1 MKPANKLI
9 NRCDCYILMWCLY
22 MLQGILY
29 PQGIINQTLQMIMIL
44 WSGMSACKYLFSRSC
59 DSKILNATS
68 WVVLMY
74 VVYGGYIILF
84 GDGVILYDKEA
95 PSDYVYLQNSLVSL
109 LPIYLFYSFAS
120 RGYLTEERMA
130 RYISLFLLVFILYF
144 FRIMFKT
151 RVELGTEDIT
161 NNASYLFL
169 SLIPLLYFLRNKL
182 LLQYFLLAI
191 CIVFVLLGMKRGVYL
206 LAFFSTIY
214 FLFTSLVNQSRIK
227 QIFIILLFG
236 GISIFVINYIAELM
250 DTNEFFMKRLEETIE
265 GKTSGRDTLYSTIWN
280 EIKTEDNLLHF
291 IFGRGANSTLK
302 YAGNYAHNDWL
313 ETTCNNGILGLCIL
327 VYFFISLFSQI
338 GSLRK
343 TQYYIYY
350 SFILV
355 VFLLFTRTIFSMSI
369 QNIDIASSM
378 LLGYCAYL
386 IKQQVTIPKE

>member
-1 MKPANKLI
+1 MNLANKLI

-22 MLQGILY
+22 MMQGFLY
-29 PQGIINQTLQMIMIL
+29 PQGIINQTLQMVMIL
-44 WSGMSACKYLFSRSC
+44 WSGMAACKYLLGRAC

-68 WVVLMY
+68 WLVLMY
-74 VVYGGYIILF
+74 ILYGGYIIFF
-84 GDGVILYDKEA
+84 GDGVTLYDKAA
-95 PSDYVYLQNSLVSL
+95 PRDYVYLQNSLASL
-109 LPIYLFYSFAS
+109 LPIFLFYSFAS
-120 RGYLTEERMA
+120 RGYLTGERIA
-130 RYISLFLLVFILYF
+130 RYIPLFILVFIVHFL
-144 FRIMFKT
+144 RIMVKT
-151 RVELGTEDIT
+151 RLQLGAEDIT

-169 SLIPLLYFLRNKL
+169 SLLPILYFLKGKL
-182 LLQYFLLAI
+182 LLQYLVLSICLAFI
-191 CIVFVLLGMKRGVYL
+191 LMGMKRGVYL

-214 FLFTSLVNQSRIK
+214 FLFTSLVNQSRFK
-227 QIFIILLFG
+227 QIVMVLFFG
-236 GISIFVINYIAELM
+236 SMAIFVINYIAELM

-265 GKTSGRDTLYSTIWN
+265 GKTSGRDRLYSTIWN

-355 VFLLFTRTIFSMSI
+355 VFLLFSRTIISMSI

-378 LLGYCAYL
+378 LLGYGAYL